1 MGALLCILAFLLAM
15 IAGRRSLVA
24 GITAVIAVGYAY
36 GILRANF
43 PSSASH
49 FIFDA
54 AVLGLYSAQLSAM
67 LSTQQQRQAKEVTV
81 WVIMLIAWPT
91 LLVFLPMQDRLVQ
104 LVGLRGNVFLLPFI
118 LLGARLSR
126 NDVGTLAVR
135 LSVLNILAFVVAAVQ
150 FQFGLEPFF
159 PRNANT
165 ALIYMSADV
174 GSSGQYRIPSMFS
187 SAHAYA
193 GTMVMT
199 IPLILGA
206 TVLSPANLHRRVLF
220 VIAMAGTILG
230 VLMAATRMHS
240 VALGVV
246 LLAAAV
252 SRRFPLQAKLMGV
265 LVLAIIGTLT
275 LKEERLQRFTTLDN
289 TTYLSERVAGSVN
302 RGFFDLLVRYPF
314 GNGLGG
320 GGTSLPYFLR
330 DRLQDP
336 VIMENEYARILLEQ
350 GCIGLCLWI
359 VFIAWVA
366 SRRFSATSQEWGL
379 GESLAWVAG
388 IVYFGTGLI
397 GLGLFTSIPQSC
409 LFMLSLGW
417 VCSRTAYEP
426 RTSFVF
432 EPTAQDVYSV

>member
-15 IAGRRSLVA
+15 IAGRRSLVT
-24 GITAVIAVGYAY
+24 GITAVVAVGYAY

-54 AVLGLYSAQLSAM
+54 AVLGLYSAQLSAT
-67 LSTQQQRQAKEVTV
+67 LSTQQQRQTKEVMV

-104 LVGLRGNVFLLPFI
+104 LVGLRGNIFLLPFI
-118 LLGARLSR
+118 LLGARLNAADR
-126 NDVGTLAVR
+126 YNLAVW
-135 LSVLNILAFVVAAVQ
+135 LAIFNVLAFGFAGAEY
-150 FQFGLEPFF
+150 F
-159 PRNANT
+159 
-165 ALIYMSADV
+165 
-174 GSSGQYRIPSMFS
+174 YRIPSMFS

-206 TVLSPANLHRRVLF
+206 TVLSPPNLHRRVLF

-379 GESLAWVAG
+379 GESLAWVTG
-388 IVYFGTGLI
+388 MVYFGTGLI

-426 RTSFVF
+426 QASFAF
-432 EPTAQDVYSV
+432 QPTAQDVYSYESH